1 MLTAM
6 VAVMVSY
13 YGIRLKCIRPKRI
26 EPKPYAKQKP

>member
-13 YGIRLKCIRPKRI
+13 YGIRPKRI
-26 EPKPYAKQKP
+26 EPKPYAKQKL